1 MRVTH
6 RSTKSVQTSGD
17 SLMLVQKRSHCET
30 TITTGEMKDPRA
42 GERAYTK
49 VVGNYCI
56 ATETANGHFGE

>member
-42 GERAYTK
+42 SERAYTK
-49 VVGNYCI
+49 VAG
-56 ATETANGHFGE
+56 